1 MASVGR
7 SILQTRLHTCFFW
20 TCHALCGRLV
30 SVVLWLSRPSHTRK
44 DAGSSPAGNRVSRVC
59 ILENPIAGPS
69 EVMVGAHNSRYPGF
83 KGLWGI

>member
-7 SILQTRLHTCFFW
+7 SILQTRLHTCFF
-20 TCHALCGRLV
+20 GRATHC
-30 SVVLWLSRPSHTRK
+30 VVDWFPWCSGYHVRLTR
-44 DAGSSPAGNRVSRVC
+44 GRTQVRVLPETGFLRVC

>member
-1 MASVGR
+1 MFFLDVPHIVWSIGFRGVVVITSV
-7 SILQTRLHTCFFW
+7 
-20 TCHALCGRLV
+20 
-30 SVVLWLSRPSHTRK
+30 SH
-44 DAGSSPAGNRVSRVC
+44 AGSSPAGNRVSRVC